1 MFALSCPRGRAV
13 DAIVR
18 APHLHSAGRNVHL
31 AMVIQPVPEPQLVRL
46 STPAGAA
53 HSLAVAPHAV
63 FNGRYERAEDKH
75 GWVQKIFDET
85 AGDYDRV
92 EGWLSLG
99 SGRWYRRQALARA
112 GIRAGMTVADVACGT
127 GLVSRE
133 ALALVG
139 PTGVVIG
146 LDPSEGML
154 ERAAAALGGFANFMA
169 RPSRAESLELDDQSV
184 DAVTFGYALRHVDD
198 IGLALSEF
206 RRVLR
211 PGGTVCMLE
220 ITQPTHRAGK
230 FLLKAYM
237 RILAGVVCRFS
248 RLSARTP
255 ELWDYYWD
263 TIEKCVP
270 PEAVLECMRRAG
282 FTDVRR
288 GVQLGIF
295 SEYVGRAP

>member
-1 MFALSCPRGRAV
+1 MKGPLHLKVLV
-13 DAIVR
+13 DKEAR
-18 APHLHSAGRNVHL
+18 KLL
-31 AMVIQPVPEPQLVRL
+31 PVFRL
-46 STPAGAA
+46 PAHVFDGAKSPAGKFTRQ
-53 HSLAVAPHAV
+53 LLQFGEIVM
-63 FNGRYERAEDKH
+63 
-75 GWVQKIFDET
+75 
-85 AGDYDRV
+85 AG
-92 EGWLSLG
+92 G
-99 SGRWYRRQALARA
+99 
-112 GIRAGMTVADVACGT
+112 
-127 GLVSRE
+127 
-133 ALALVG
+133 
-139 PTGVVIG
+139 
-146 LDPSEGML
+146 
-154 ERAAAALGGFANFMA
+154 
-169 RPSRAESLELDDQSV
+169 PSRAESLELDDQSV
-184 DAVTFGYALRHVDD
+184 DAVAFGYALRHVDD

-237 RILAGVVCRFS
+237 RILAGLVCRFS
-248 RLSARTP
+248 GLSARTP